1 MVLRDWLKTAFGGQ
15 SASPNDLPR
24 LSGTSENTLAVGLR
38 KLPAGERGWITLAEA
53 ARLFSSEQQD
63 YAFGEMDEAGKA
75 RLEGFAAEH
84 RSLLQF
90 MPTEGRVYFTRQS

>member
-1 MVLRDWLKTAFGGQ
+1 MALRDWLKTVFGGQ
-15 SASPNDLPR
+15 SASPSDLPR
-24 LSGTSENTLAVGLR
+24 LSGTTENTLAVALR
-38 KLPAGERGWITLAEA
+38 RLPAGERGWITLAEA
-53 ARLFSSEQQD
+53 ARLFSREQQD

-84 RSLLQF
+84 RSLLQY